1 MNESL
6 ERQELQPQDGPRPAS
21 WLDLVIYV
29 GGGVGLY
36 FLASLAASSFITEIN
51 LAATISIAL
60 LNFIF
65 LTGSVYV
72 FGVLRNKVSWKSIGV
87 SPAENLKRYALIGVG
102 LAVAIIP
109 LRLLVGALAL
119 LVETLIFGEVTSLN
133 IRGEI
138 LSVGFDTWYGI
149 VLMILSV
156 GILAPIAEELFF
168 RGLLFD
174 FFKQKTGVTW
184 AILITSLLFGMAH
197 YDSLAVVGSSF
208 VMGLAM
214 AYAVEKTRSLWI
226 AIFMH
231 IATNTGAVILMVL
244 LMQLQDFLPATLQS

>member
-1 MNESL
+1 MAEQI
-6 ERQELQPQDGPRPAS
+6 EVQEEQQETGRRPAKWS
-21 WLDLVIYV
+21 DLLIYLF
-29 GGGVGLY
+29 GGVGLY
-36 FLASLAASSFITEIN
+36 FLASLGASYFITEIN
-51 LAATISIAL
+51 LTATLLVAL

-65 LTGSVYV
+65 LAGSVYL
-72 FGVLRNKVSWKSIGV
+72 FGILRKKISWQSLGIW
-87 SPAENLKRYALIGVG
+87 PPNNLKRYALIGAG
-102 LAVAIIP
+102 LAVAVIP
-109 LRLLVGALAL
+109 VRVLVGAIAL
-119 LVETLIFGEVTSLN
+119 WLETLIFGEISSLD

-138 LSVGFDTWYGI
+138 LSVGYDTTYGI

-174 FFKQKTGVTW
+174 FFKQKTGVAW
-184 AILITSLLFGMAH
+184 AILISSLLFGMAH

-231 IATNTGAVILMVL
+231 VATNTGAVILMVL
-244 LMQLQDFLPATLQS
+244 LMQLQDYLPITLQS